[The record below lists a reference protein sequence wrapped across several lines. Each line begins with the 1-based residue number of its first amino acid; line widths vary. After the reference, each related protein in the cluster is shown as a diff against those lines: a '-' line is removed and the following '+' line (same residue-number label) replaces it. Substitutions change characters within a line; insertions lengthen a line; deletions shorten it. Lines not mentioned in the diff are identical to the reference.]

1 MSALGDPDLGSALTA
16 AKREKLAV
24 RALSSSKGVKL
35 LINVPCT
42 ARTESASTE
51 RVGSHE
57 PVTGTGAAPKTR
69 LTPRELQV
77 LRFIAKGL
85 HNHQIAARLHRS
97 IKTVEKHR
105 QSLHTKLSTHEV
117 AGLTRHA
124 VAIGL
129 AEPSR
134 NALRRLERRAKLL
147 TRRELEVLKL
157 VAQGSGNK
165 WIASELHRSIKTV
178 DHHRENIMRKLHLHQ
193 VAGLTS
199 YAVSIGLV

>member
-24 RALSSSKGVKL
+24 RALSSSEGVKL

-42 ARTESASTE
+42 VRTGSASTD
-51 RVGSHE
+51 RAASHE
-57 PVTGTGAAPKTR
+57 AVTGIAAGPKVR
-69 LTPRELQV
+69 LTPREIQV

-124 VAIGL
+124 VAMGL

>member
-1 MSALGDPDLGSALTA
+1 M
-16 AKREKLAV
+16 
-24 RALSSSKGVKL
+24 KL
-35 LINVPCT
+35 LIGAPCPERYDSVSADRLVPPDRT
-42 ARTESASTE
+42 A
-51 RVGSHE
+51 
-57 PVTGTGAAPKTR
+57 GTAEAPKTR
-69 LTPRELQV
+69 LTPREIQI

-85 HNHQIAARLHRS
+85 HNRQIAARIHRS

-124 VAIGL
+124 LAMGL
-129 AEPSR
+129 AECSR
-134 NALRRLERRAKLL
+134 LSLRRLDRRGKLL

-165 WIASELHRSIKTV
+165 WIASELNRSIKTV
-178 DHHRENIMRKLHLHQ
+178 DHHRENIMKKLHLHQ

-199 YAVSIGLV
+199 YAVSIGLI